1 MLFKNKFQHEIS
13 ETTSNKY
20 VIRCMKIMIIIM
32 VGIWLLNILDIF
44 PINKQVV
51 FTCMVSS
58 LIIYVIGRIYLC
70 FVDLNKKYV
79 KYIIILWAVIITTIM
94 ETGLTFHAILASVL
108 PILYCSL
115 YSSKKLMIYTSVLT
129 ILSTVI
135 TVLVGYYH
143 GLCDANMA
151 LLPGEPLYVYINEA
165 GEFTRTELNNDIL
178 HSLILFF
185 IFPRCIIYTMCII
198 VCFNIGKI
206 NRNNVE
212 YAKYMEILAE
222 IDGMTGLYNKSKY
235 LSILSNEYD
244 ETSMVSVIY
253 WDINNLKKIN
263 DTNGHEE
270 GDELIRTVA
279 NNILNLAQD
288 NKKAFRVGGDEFVM
302 ILKDADEQEAL
313 ITIEEWQNNIDSI
326 KSEYPFEISASV
338 GYATGH
344 GKNLQ
349 DIIKQAD
356 ENMYI
361 EKKKYHEG
369 ENTRDQETLHSN
381 P

>member
-1 MLFKNKFQHEIS
+1 
-13 ETTSNKY
+13 
-20 VIRCMKIMIIIM
+20 
-32 VGIWLLNILDIF
+32 
-44 PINKQVV
+44 
-51 FTCMVSS
+51 
-58 LIIYVIGRIYLC
+58 
-70 FVDLNKKYV
+70 
-79 KYIIILWAVIITTIM
+79 
-94 ETGLTFHAILASVL
+94 
-108 PILYCSL
+108 
-115 YSSKKLMIYTSVLT
+115 
-129 ILSTVI
+129 
-135 TVLVGYYH
+135 
-143 GLCDANMA
+143 
-151 LLPGEPLYVYINEA
+151 
-165 GEFTRTELNNDIL
+165 
-178 HSLILFF
+178 
-185 IFPRCIIYTMCII
+185 MCII

-212 YAKYMEILAE
+212 YAKYMEVLAE

-313 ITIEEWQNNIDSI
+313 RTIEEWQNNIDSI

-369 ENTRDQETLHSN
+369 ENTGD
-381 P
+381 